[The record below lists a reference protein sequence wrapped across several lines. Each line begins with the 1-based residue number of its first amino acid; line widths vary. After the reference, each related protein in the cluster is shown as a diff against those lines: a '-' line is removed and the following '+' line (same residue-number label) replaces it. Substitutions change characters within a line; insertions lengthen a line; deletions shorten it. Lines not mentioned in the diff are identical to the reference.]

1 MKNFKTIVLGSMLAI
16 IAISPIARVNAE
28 VKVEKTEKTVKANAP
43 VKIADR
49 KVKADQEID
58 RRVEALNQLVTRIN
72 QMKKVPTEGKASL
85 TTKAQENIT
94 LLTTLKAKI
103 DADTDL
109 ATLKTDVKSIAKSY
123 RIFMLIL
130 PQIHMVAA
138 ADRVSTTVD
147 QLNVVASKLNIRI
160 ATAGDKGTAFITQ
173 LADMNA
179 KITEAQTKAQDAI
192 NTVMTLVPDNG
203 VEAQMTSNKKA
214 LEDAKAMIET
224 ASADVRDASSIA
236 KTINTG
242 LKAVGY

>member
-1 MKNFKTIVLGSMLAI
+1 MKNFKSIVLGLMLAI
-16 IAISPIARVNAE
+16 IAISPVSRVHAE
-28 VKVEKTEKTVKANAP
+28 VKAEKTVKASAT

-49 KVKADQEID
+49 KAKADQEIN
-58 RRVEALNQLVTRIN
+58 RRIEALNQLVTRIN
-72 QMKKVPTEGKASL
+72 QMKKIPTEGKATL
-85 TTKAQENIT
+85 VAKAQENIT

-130 PQIHMVAA
+130 PQIHTVAA
-138 ADRVSTTVD
+138 ADRISTTVD
-147 QLNVVASKLNIRI
+147 QLNIVASKLNIRI
-160 ATAGDKGTAFITQ
+160 TNAGDKGTTFATQ

-192 NTVMTLVPDNG
+192 NLVMTLVPDNG
-203 VEAQMTSNKKA
+203 VEAQMESNKKA